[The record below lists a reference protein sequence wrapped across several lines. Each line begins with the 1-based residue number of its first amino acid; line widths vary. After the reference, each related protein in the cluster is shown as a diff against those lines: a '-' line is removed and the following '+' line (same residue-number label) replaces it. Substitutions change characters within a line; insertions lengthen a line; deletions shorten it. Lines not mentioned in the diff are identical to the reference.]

1 MLRPAMADAETI
13 SAVPRQK
20 VVRDLQTAPLMYVKA
35 TLFLILGATASV
47 ILIMRNPELTTA
59 LLLIITVWA
68 FSRAYYFAFYVLER
82 YIDPSYRFSGLGSLL
97 RYVVDN
103 RRRSP

>member
-1 MLRPAMADAETI
+1 M
-13 SAVPRQK
+13 
-20 VVRDLQTAPLMYVKA
+20 RDLQTAPLMYLKA
-35 TLFLILGATASV
+35 ILFLILGTTASI

-97 RYVVDN
+97 RYVIRT
-103 RRRSP
+103 RRRA

>member
-1 MLRPAMADAETI
+1 
-13 SAVPRQK
+13 
-20 VVRDLQTAPLMYVKA
+20 MYLKA
-35 TLFLILGATASV
+35 ILFLILGTIASV

-59 LLLIITVWA
+59 LLLFITVWA

-97 RYVVDN
+97 RYFIRT
-103 RRRSP
+103 RRRA

>member
-1 MLRPAMADAETI
+1 
-13 SAVPRQK
+13 
-20 VVRDLQTAPLMYVKA
+20 VRDLQTAPLMYLKA
-35 TLFLILGATASV
+35 ILFLILGTIASV

-59 LLLIITVWA
+59 LLLFITVWA

-97 RYVVDN
+97 RYFIRT
-103 RRRSP
+103 RRRA

>member
-1 MLRPAMADAETI
+1 M
-13 SAVPRQK
+13 
-20 VVRDLQTAPLMYVKA
+20 MYLKA
-35 TLFLILGATASV
+35 GLFLVLGAIASV
-47 ILIMRNPELTTA
+47 ILIVRNPELTTA

-97 RYVVDN
+97 RYVIRN
-103 RRRSP
+103 RGRSQ

>member
-1 MLRPAMADAETI
+1 M
-13 SAVPRQK
+13 
-20 VVRDLQTAPLMYVKA
+20 RDLQTAPLMYLKA
-35 TLFLILGATASV
+35 ILFLILGTIASV

-59 LLLIITVWA
+59 LLLFITVWA

-97 RYVVDN
+97 RYFIRT
-103 RRRSP
+103 RRRA